1 MKAAALELRTGLA
14 SSEELEQDATSKLE
28 VRKAVRIRRPS
39 DFRIWFSTFDV

>member
-28 VRKAVRIRRPS
+28 VTSVPGRFLSSSLSSIAKQ
-39 DFRIWFSTFDV
+39 